1 MTRFYVLWRWAYK
14 DEPVEFD
21 EARKL
26 GQSVGLDVAQEW
38 NRGFISKEKEFIK
51 VLGPEERRPDDL
63 ENSAELIDVLHK
75 VLLLWKKGMS
85 EEMTRILRET
95 GYGKSDVFYRVAQA
109 ISESLPNGNAEKKLL
124 EGFLAGK
131 ERVMREIKQEAGQ
144 RRLFE

>member
-1 MTRFYVLWRWAYK
+1 
-14 DEPVEFD
+14 
-21 EARKL
+21 
-26 GQSVGLDVAQEW
+26 VGLDVAQEW

-85 EEMTRILRET
+85 EEMTRVLRET

>member
-1 MTRFYVLWRWAYK
+1 MTRFYVLWRWAYGDK
-14 DEPVEFD
+14 MVEFD

-38 NRGFISKEKEFIK
+38 NKGFISKKKEFIE
-51 VLGPEERRPDDL
+51 VLGPEDRKPDDL
-63 ENSAELIDVLHK
+63 ENSTELIDVLHK
-75 VLLLWKKGMS
+75 VLLLWKKGKS
-85 EEMTRILRET
+85 EEIATILRDT

-109 ISESLPNGNAEKKLL
+109 ISESLPNGNGEKKLL

-131 ERVMREIKQEAGQ
+131 ERIVKETMREAGQ